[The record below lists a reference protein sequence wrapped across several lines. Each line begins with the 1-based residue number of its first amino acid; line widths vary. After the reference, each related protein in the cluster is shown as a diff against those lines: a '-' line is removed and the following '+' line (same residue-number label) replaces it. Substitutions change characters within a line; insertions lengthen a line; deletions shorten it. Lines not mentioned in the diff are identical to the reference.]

1 MSLVGYIWNKW
12 GSVPSSPGKP
22 ARASRG
28 CLVDSRLGVFSP
40 SSVDWCWGTLPPHTS
55 AQKYKCSALILQ
67 FITDQLL
74 ICINLSSAGGQKSSL
89 RPLFFHCWLVW
100 RGRDHWTGGIFF
112 TQPGFYTKACPLYYS
127 LKLILLHLAEMPL
140 FINNGA
146 AVRQQWRIGG
156 WWLSHGQVCL
166 APEVPLARVADWG
179 QDGAPLLF
187 QASRFTLWSPLQDGS
202 GAAQHAGPPGLGKP
216 STKPVPGSQ
225 GCTCHYNRSDSS
237 GAQ

>member
-40 SSVDWCWGTLPPHTS
+40 SSVDWCWGALPPHTS

-89 RPLFFHCWLVW
+89 RPLFFRCWLVW
-100 RGRDHWTGGIFF
+100 RGQDRWTGGIFF
-112 TQPGFYTKACPLYYS
+112 TQPGLYTNACPCYYS
-127 LKLILLHLAEMPL
+127 FQSWYCSILLKCLCSLITVQLLGNSGE
-140 FINNGA
+140 FE
-146 AVRQQWRIGG
+146 GG
-156 WWLSHGQVCL
+156 GS
-166 APEVPLARVADWG
+166 PTD
-179 QDGAPLLF
+179 
-187 QASRFTLWSPLQDGS
+187 RF
-202 GAAQHAGPPGLGKP
+202 
-216 STKPVPGSQ
+216 V
-225 GCTCHYNRSDSS
+225 
-237 GAQ
+237 